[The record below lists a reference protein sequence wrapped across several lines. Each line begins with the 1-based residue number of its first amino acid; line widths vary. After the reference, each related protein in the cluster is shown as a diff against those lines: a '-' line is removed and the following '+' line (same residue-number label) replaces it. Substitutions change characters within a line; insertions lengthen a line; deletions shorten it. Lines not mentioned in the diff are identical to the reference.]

1 MRSPTRSGR
10 RSVLENHFYHKSI
23 EFYGIPLHFSPIFC
37 TKSLSL
43 KGPHFIRNWVL
54 ILFAKVYIYING
66 CTAVRTHSY
75 STFISTALG
84 P

>member
-43 KGPHFIRNWVL
+43 KGPHFRD
-54 ILFAKVYIYING
+54 
-66 CTAVRTHSY
+66 
-75 STFISTALG
+75 LG
-84 P
+84 PPRGVPKILIRAPQVPFSVPPWAQDP